1 MRDAD
6 PAIPSAVINMID
18 GYNLMERDLI
28 TIHASVRGGVA
39 YRGFM
44 IKALV
49 DALREAHRTKE
60 ETGKHLDIAQVF
72 YRTNASVREWLTNF
86 PRGDQICELRSTLCK
101 NLSLTQIFK
110 PPIDNEPNDQG
121 ET

>member
-1 MRDAD
+1 
-6 PAIPSAVINMID
+6 
-18 GYNLMERDLI
+18 MERDLI

-72 YRTNASVREWLTNF
+72 YRTNASVRERVGASVIGRVGPNLYLG
-86 PRGDQICELRSTLCK
+86 PDQICEMRSTLCK

-110 PPIDNEPNDQG
+110 PPTDSEPNDQG